1 MKEEI
6 DFTKVPYQ
14 YAMCLNRKCSKAN
27 TCLTQLTEQSVPE
40 KIEYWDILSPKH
52 LAALQ
57 GDCPYYR
64 SNTKVRYAKGFIKI
78 LEALPY
84 KQMQAVISHL
94 MSFFGRRTYY
104 RVRKGERLLTPSEQQ
119 RILTILKNCGV
130 THPQDFDVYVEDY
143 DW

>member
-1 MKEEI
+1 
-6 DFTKVPYQ
+6 
-14 YAMCLNRKCSKAN
+14 
-27 TCLTQLTEQSVPE
+27 
-40 KIEYWDILSPKH
+40 
-52 LAALQ
+52 
-57 GDCPYYR
+57 
-64 SNTKVRYAKGFIKI
+64 
-78 LEALPY
+78 
-84 KQMQAVISHL
+84 

>member
-1 MKEEI
+1 MP
-6 DFTKVPYQ
+6 V
-14 YAMCLNRKCSKAN
+14 
-27 TCLTQLTEQSVPE
+27 
-40 KIEYWDILSPKH
+40 KIEKSDILGPNQ

-84 KQMQAVISHL
+84 KQMQAVISQL
-94 MSFFGRRTYY
+94 MSFFGRRNY
-104 RVRKGERLLTPSEQQ
+104 RVRKGDRLLTPSEQQ